1 MGEEEGRDDVREKRV
16 MLIYGYDTQKAFSI
30 GGFSNPDSKIDL
42 HCSLVKVIMSG
53 FFENTT
59 PLCTVIVAM
68 FGHQH
73 VGERLKIIETLQVLT
88 AYALS

>member
-1 MGEEEGRDDVREKRV
+1 

-30 GGFSNPDSKIDL
+30 GGFSNPDSKMDL
-42 HCSLVKVIMSG
+42 HCSFVKEIMSG
-53 FFENTT
+53 FFKTQDSFA
-59 PLCTVIVAM
+59 AM

-73 VGERLKIIETLQVLT
+73 VEERLKIMETLQVLT